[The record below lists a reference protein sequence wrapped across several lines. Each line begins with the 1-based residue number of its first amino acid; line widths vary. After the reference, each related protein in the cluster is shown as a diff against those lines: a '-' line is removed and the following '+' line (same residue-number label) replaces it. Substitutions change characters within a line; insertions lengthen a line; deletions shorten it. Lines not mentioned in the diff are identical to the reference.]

1 MFTMTTRQAGTS
13 GSAVS
18 RMLRFVFSVLVIA
31 GAATLVLP
39 AAAQALP
46 EVKTRLNDLKPK
58 DYPSRQIELMVA
70 FGAGGGMDVHARL
83 LAKYLEKYTGQTFI
97 VANRAGASGFIGH
110 THIATQARAD
120 GYTIGV
126 LSSNFWADSI
136 QRGDAK
142 WTYRDVEPIAF
153 FNAEPLAWLVTSNG
167 PLKDKKLHDVIALAK
182 EKPGEL
188 RVAMAETS
196 PTAFLAQQVETA
208 GGVRFNP
215 IPFQGGRQA
224 LTAVLGG
231 HIDISYG
238 YMGEYRGMLEA
249 GRIQLLAL
257 SSGRRSTVVPEVPT
271 FNELLGLKDVLWDAF
286 RFIVVPKGMP
296 AERKAW
302 LEAAFGAALDDAELA
317 REVSALGASMDR
329 SLNTPRKVADEIE
342 RRVAFERVYYDRNAR
357 PR

>member
-1 MFTMTTRQAGTS
+1 MITMTTWQAGDSEPTS
-13 GSAVS
+13 MG
-18 RMLRFVFSVLVIA
+18 RLRRALARLAMA
-31 GAATLVLP
+31 GAATLALP
-39 AAAQALP
+39 AAAQMPA
-46 EVKTRLNDLKPK
+46 EVRAKLIELKPK
-58 DYPSRQIELMVA
+58 DYPARPVELMVA

-83 LAKYLEKYTGQTFI
+83 LAKYLEKFTGQTFI

-110 THIATQARAD
+110 THIATQARPD
-120 GYTIGV
+120 GYTVGV

-136 QRGDAK
+136 QRGDGK
-142 WTYRDVEPIAF
+142 WTYRDVEPLAF

-167 PLKDKKLHDVIALAK
+167 PLRDKKLHDVIAMAK
-182 EKPGEL
+182 ERPGEL

-196 PTAFLAQQVETA
+196 PTAFLAQQVETV

-238 YMGEYRGMLEA
+238 YMGEYRGMLDA

-286 RFIVVPKGMP
+286 RFIVVPKGVA

-302 LEAAFGAALDDAELA
+302 LEAAFNAALDDAELA
-317 REVSALGASMDR
+317 REVAALGASMDR

-342 RRVAFERVYYDRNAR
+342 RRVAFERVYYDRNTR